1 MVVAELG
8 ETNKVQD
15 LGLAGVGDITI
26 RSLENQGNDWLVILP
41 QRVWVRPKRGLSSA
55 CCALW

>member
-26 RSLENQGNDWLVILP
+26 QSLENQGND
-41 QRVWVRPKRGLSSA
+41 
-55 CCALW
+55 